1 MNWLRDSDTHLMTV
15 YTSNAL
21 SEAISPARPVRS
33 WLDPIVEWAVEARA
47 HRVILLV
54 LGIWLL
60 NGFDLVF
67 TILSHQN
74 GVLDEENPVARHI
87 LQYGT
92 SSIVLFKIGLVMI
105 GSYPLLRF
113 RTARITELGSIV
125 ILVAYAVLALHWSEC
140 FELYQI
146 TISNGDALRELAQ
159 IRPLSS

>member
-1 MNWLRDSDTHLMTV
+1 ML
-15 YTSNAL
+15 
-21 SEAISPARPVRS
+21 
-33 WLDPIVEWAVEARA
+33 EWAVEARA
-47 HRVILLV
+47 HRVVLLV

-87 LQYGT
+87 LRNGIG
-92 SSIVLFKIGLVMI
+92 SIVMFKIGLVLV

-140 FELYQI
+140 FELYHI
-146 TISNGDALRELAQ
+146 TISNGGAMRELAH
-159 IRPLSS
+159 IASMSP